1 MNAKLA
7 VCFFVHFRYFGE
19 ADNFE
24 DISLDNIHTGE
35 KMVIKKTTSPYCGII
50 ISRYPMAANE
60 EWIKQMGTITDFE
73 KQDIEHFDHQDRNI
87 VIKI

>member
-19 ADNFE
+19 AENFV
-24 DISLDNIHTGE
+24 DISLDNIQTGE

-60 EWIKQMGTITDFE
+60 EWIKRMGTVTDFKKRHRE
-73 KQDIEHFDHQDRNI
+73 DFDYPNRNI
-87 VIKI
+87 MIEI